1 MVKHWISIFNVGNK
15 GRMPS
20 PTTRIQQST
29 RSPIS
34 TKQEKEIKS
43 VETGKRNLS
52 LFACDITV
60 YIEHPKE
67 FQKNTFILITTTKTN
82 KI

>member
-1 MVKHWISIFNVGNK
+1 MGKQWISIFNVGNK

-20 PTTRIQQST
+20 PTTHIQQST

-43 VETGKRNLS
+43 VEIGKRKLS
-52 LFACDITV
+52 LFACDITI
-60 YIEHPKE
+60 YIDHPKE
-67 FQKNTFILITTTKTN
+67 SKKNFFN
-82 KI
+82 

>member
-1 MVKHWISIFNVGNK
+1 MGKQWISIFNVGNK

-20 PTTRIQQST
+20 PTTHIQQST

-34 TKQEKEIKS
+34 TKQEEEIKS
-43 VETGKRNLS
+43 VEIGKRKLS

-60 YIEHPKE
+60 YIDHPKE
-67 FQKNTFILITTTKTN
+67 SKKKILN
-82 KI
+82 

>member
-20 PTTRIQQST
+20 PTTHIQQST

-67 FQKNTFILITTTKTN
+67 SQKNIFKLITTTKTN

>member
-20 PTTRIQQST
+20 PTTHIQQST

-43 VETGKRNLS
+43 VAIGKRKLS

-60 YIEHPKE
+60 YIEHPKG
-67 FQKNTFILITTTKTN
+67 FQKNIFKLVTTTKN
-82 KI
+82 

>member
-1 MVKHWISIFNVGNK
+1 MGKQWISIFDVGNK

-20 PTTRIQQST
+20 PTTHIQQST

-43 VETGKRNLS
+43 VEIGKRKLS
-52 LFACDITV
+52 LFACDITI
-60 YIEHPKE
+60 YIDHPKE
-67 FQKNTFILITTTKTN
+67 SKKKFLN
-82 KI
+82 